1 MAQSL
6 SKILLHIVFST
17 KYRAKLIVPEC
28 EQRLHAYMATTCRAL
43 GSQAFRVG
51 GTSDHVHI
59 ACSLPRTV
67 TVARLVEKI
76 KGSSSRWV
84 KQEFPRC
91 SQFRWQTGYGVF
103 SLGQSQLKHIV
114 KYIEGQK
121 AHHRQVALR
130 DEVIGLLERYGVEY
144 DEHYLWD

>member
-17 KYRAKLIVPEC
+17 KYRAKLILPEC
-28 EQRLHAYMATTCRAL
+28 EERLHAYMATTCRTL
-43 GSQAFRVG
+43 GSLAFRVG

-67 TVARLVEKI
+67 TVAKLVEKI
-76 KGSSSRWV
+76 KASSSKWV

-91 SQFRWQTGYGVF
+91 SQFRWQAGYGVF
-103 SLGQSQLKHIV
+103 SLGQSQLNQLV
-114 KYIEGQK
+114 RYIEGQRE
-121 AHHRQVALR
+121 HHRRQSLKDEIIALC
-130 DEVIGLLERYGVEY
+130 ERYRVEY
-144 DEHYLWD
+144 DERYLWD